1 MKKLNKHPRL
11 YKKMAK
17 TLKKLITNKIKFVR
31 LKMINGQNKN
41 SLKSN
46 GTNIMQHHFLKPGQQ
61 LQNKLQR
68 GVNNNA
74 GINQT
79 NNNNDFSR
87 IINVASF
94 RKIPYNEFILRLT
107 PYDYETYLKMIKMN
121 YSCRLEIHI
130 TNIRPIKYILGVL
143 LEKWRNIPKAEPKIN
158 LYLIPIRELW
168 IPKELIFFS
177 TNDCDRIYDIG
188 DIYTAYGS
196 PSTNILH
203 MKYQWN
209 EEKINLNINININN
223 NINNNLH
230 NNELSFNNNNLSI
243 QPFDSINDIHLN
255 EPDPRLIK
263 ALSKLETSNILN
275 RSHTTIYNNLNNN
288 QINFFSNKAIKAD
301 ESQDLF
307 DLSDLK
313 DIEMGQAEESTDK
326 KNINITESLNRN
338 EEYPL
343 FDAKFSEQDS
353 ILPFDTELLDP
364 MELLGFDKIDNNDK
378 KSDNLSNTISNK
390 VRTPSISKKIHLRH
404 KKISF
409 VNNVKPTESMINSS
423 FANKS
428 NKSNTALKLRTGYS
442 EVFSNNNSNNNMN
455 NINNLAYTS
464 NNNLSEVSSHI
475 NNSNHYGNNGNQGG
489 TGMFPN
495 QSLII
500 KSLNKDKDNNSAYK
514 SQLIN
519 FENNSDL
526 KSKSNIN
533 YNINSNI
540 EEDSKDNKDNNIY
553 NNSKNNTLNNNTN
566 NNDNTN
572 QRKKKKIKFVNN
584 VSKENIKELKEIQER
599 QRSKNNSL
607 VLDNPEN
614 KNNNTNTIS
623 TKNIN
628 DNKNSLFRSFS
639 FGNKN
644 LNQSNQ
650 NININNINKENN
662 IKENNIKE
670 NNIKDNNI
678 NLLTPVKEKILS
690 INNDDSPM
698 YKNNNSNKK
707 KIIVNNN
714 NHSNNWHYGIGGGI
728 TRLLGNNNTNF
739 GFNINDTTPFM
750 GQNTT
755 NYNGFFDNQTI
766 FKSNLN
772 NSNIFHVENQYINE
786 DHQLSQMMFL
796 NRGDERTQV
805 QMINTSLINNDGIS
819 RLPNSDNG
827 NNNIKENN
835 NSYNSNQNNIDNNNN
850 TTIQMNVN
858 NSLIV
863 NNNAGLNYNTKNGNV
878 DDTLEKNNIN
888 NNEKVFLNK
897 KRNVTKETKDAKE
910 HKTKRN
916 KKTNTSEKKSK
927 KKDIN
932 NNLTNNNNYNLN
944 NNMSLKNPSFNNNYN
959 NNYNIRTGN
968 KLMNNNYPVN
978 KQYFPP
984 FPYNIDIPLPSRFF
998 EESINNYRK

>member
-121 YSCRLEIHI
+121 YSCRLEVHI

-177 TNDCDRIYDIG
+177 MNDNDRIYDIG

-209 EEKINLNINININN
+209 EEKINLNMNINNINN
-223 NINNNLH
+223 NIQ

-243 QPFDSINDIHLN
+243 QPIDSINDIHIN

-263 ALSKLETSNILN
+263 ALSKLESSNILN

-313 DIEMGQAEESTDK
+313 DIEMGQAAESTDK

-343 FDAKFSEQDS
+343 FDSKYSEQDS

-378 KSDNLSNTISNK
+378 KSDNLSNTISIK

-423 FANKS
+423 FVNKS
-428 NKSNTALKLRTGYS
+428 NKNNTALKLRTGYS

-455 NINNLAYTS
+455 NVNNLAYTS

-475 NNSNHYGNNGNQGG
+475 NNSNHFGNNGNQGG
-489 TGMFPN
+489 TGMLSN
-495 QSLII
+495 QSYII
-500 KSLNKDKDNNSAYK
+500 KNLNKDNNSTHK
-514 SQLIN
+514 SQKIN
-519 FENNSDL
+519 FENNSEFIN
-526 KSKSNIN
+526 KSNNN
-533 YNINSNI
+533 YNNNSNI
-540 EEDSKDNKDNNIY
+540 EEDSKDNKESNIY
-553 NNSKNNTLNNNTN
+553 NNSKNNSLNNNTN
-566 NNDNTN
+566 NNDNTS

-599 QRSKNNSL
+599 QRSTNNSL
-607 VLDNPEN
+607 IFENPE
-614 KNNNTNTIS
+614 KKINNTNSIS
-623 TKNIN
+623 TKITNN
-628 DNKNSLFRSFS
+628 LFQSFS

-644 LNQSNQ
+644 QNQAIQS
-650 NININNINKENN
+650 IHINNINKENN
-662 IKENNIKE
+662 IKD
-670 NNIKDNNI
+670 IKDN

-786 DHQLSQMMFL
+786 DNQLSQMMFL
-796 NRGDERTQV
+796 NRGDERTQP
-805 QMINTSLINNDGIS
+805 QMINTSFINNDGIS
-819 RLPNSDNG
+819 KLPNSDNA
-827 NNNIKENN
+827 NNIKENN
-835 NSYNSNQNNIDNNNN
+835 SNNSNQINIDNNN
-850 TTIQMNVN
+850 TTIQMNPN
-858 NSLIV
+858 NSLIA
-863 NNNAGLNYNTKNGNV
+863 NNNIGLNYNAKNQNI
-878 DDTLEKNNIN
+878 DDILEKNNIN
-888 NNEKVFLNK
+888 NNEKDFLNK
-897 KRNVTKETKDAKE
+897 KRNVTKETKDTRDIKE
-910 HKTKRN
+910 HKTKKN
-916 KKTNTSEKKSK
+916 KKNNTNEKKSK
-927 KKDIN
+927 KKNIN

-944 NNMSLKNPSFNNNYN
+944 NNMSLKSTSFNNNYN
-959 NNYNIRTGN
+959 NNNIRTGN
-968 KLMNNNYPVN
+968 KLMNNNYPIN
-978 KQYFPP
+978 KQFFPP

-998 EESINNYRK
+998 EESINNYKK

>member
-1 MKKLNKHPRL
+1 
-11 YKKMAK
+11 MAN

-41 SLKSN
+41 SLKTN
-46 GTNIMQHHFLKPGQQ
+46 GTNIIQHHFLKPGQQ
-61 LQNKLQR
+61 LQNKLQK

-121 YSCRLEIHI
+121 YSCRLEVHI

-378 KSDNLSNTISNK
+378 KSDNLSNTISIK

-707 KIIVNNN
+707 KIILNNN
-714 NHSNNWHYGIGGGI
+714 NHSNNWHYGIGSGI

>member
-1 MKKLNKHPRL
+1 
-11 YKKMAK
+11 MAK

-313 DIEMGQAEESTDK
+313 DIEMGQAAESTDK

-343 FDAKFSEQDS
+343 FDGKYSEQDS

-707 KIIVNNN
+707 KIILNNN
-714 NHSNNWHYGIGGGI
+714 NHSNNWHYGIGSGI

-888 NNEKVFLNK
+888 NNEKVFL
-897 KRNVTKETKDAKE
+897 
-910 HKTKRN
+910 
-916 KKTNTSEKKSK
+916 K
-927 KKDIN
+927 KKEM
-932 NNLTNNNNYNLN
+932 L
-944 NNMSLKNPSFNNNYN
+944 LKKQKMQK
-959 NNYNIRTGN
+959 NIKQKGIK
-968 KLMNNNYPVN
+968 KLIQV
-978 KQYFPP
+978 
-984 FPYNIDIPLPSRFF
+984 
-998 EESINNYRK
+998 RKNQRKKI